1 MANGH
6 GGKRK
11 GAGRKIGAN
20 GKINKLIREAV
31 LEAADNVGSDGK
43 GKGGMVGYLQERA
56 IDQPQAFMGLLGR
69 AMPMQVEG
77 SGDDGSIEITVTR
90 KIVRT

>member
-1 MANGH
+1 MSGH

-11 GAGRKIGAN
+11 GAGRPVGAN

-43 GKGGMVGYLQERA
+43 GKGGMVGYLEKRA
-56 IDQPQAFMGLLGR
+56 LDQPQAFMGLLGR

-77 SGDDGSIEITVTR
+77 NGEDGEIRISITREIVG
-90 KIVRT
+90 

>member
-1 MANGH
+1 MSGH

-11 GAGRKIGAN
+11 GAGRPVGAN

-43 GKGGMVGYLQERA
+43 GKGGIVGYLEKRA
-56 IDQPQAFMGLLGR
+56 LDQPQAFMGLLGR

-77 SGDDGSIEITVTR
+77 NGEDGEIKISITREIVG
-90 KIVRT
+90 

>member
-11 GAGRKIGAN
+11 GAGRKVGAN

-31 LEAADNVGSDGK
+31 LEAADKVGSDGK
-43 GKGGMVGYLQERA
+43 GKDGMVGYLQKRA

-77 SGDDGSIEITVTR
+77 GGDNGEIKISITREIVG
-90 KIVRT
+90 

>member
-11 GAGRKIGAN
+11 GAGRKVGAN

-43 GKGGMVGYLQERA
+43 GKDGMVGYLEQRA
-56 IDQPQAFMGLLGR
+56 LDQPQAFMGLLGR

-77 SGDDGSIEITVTR
+77 SGDDGEIKISITREIVG
-90 KIVRT
+90 